1 VVLLDIV
8 AAQRGWRS
16 PMSALEDLNEAQRF
30 FFLNRPAGLWRR
42 NTMRTLPPRLLRLET
57 KLADADVSLSLVPV
71 SMFWGR
77 AANKERSLIR
87 SLFSEGWAVS
97 SRFRRFM
104 VLLLNRG
111 DIIVHFGEPLP
122 WPGGVSAQGDGRGE
136 SPQPGSAR
144 GSPLAQK
151 KRASPEL
158 AARRTARLLRTKF
171 RNQKVATLGPDLS
184 HRRTLVE
191 LILRSPQVTAAI
203 EAEAA
208 DGDHGAALK
217 SARKA
222 ANTIAADL
230 SYLTLRFLDV
240 ALTWF
245 WHRIYDGIRVHGLD
259 RVATLAETHT
269 VVYTPCHRS
278 HIDYLLLSYVLFH
291 RGFMVPHV
299 AAGDNLDLP
308 LVGGVLRGGGAFF
321 MRRRFS
327 GDRLYSA
334 VFSEYIY
341 QMFRRGHAV
350 EYFVEGGRTR
360 TGRLLPARTG
370 VLQMTI
376 DAHRRGVPRPIV
388 FVPVYVGYDKL
399 VEAASYVDEL
409 RGAAKQSESVS
420 GLFRNLRMV
429 RQSFGSAQL
438 CFGKPISLDGLL
450 DDGLDRPARALGARI
465 GRGINACAYLNGTN
479 LVALT
484 TLSMPRQAIDESA
497 LVEQIDLY
505 RKLINRDA
513 AHHDAH
519 RRGVP
524 RPIVFV
530 PVYVG
535 YDKLVEAASYVD
547 ELRGA
552 AKQSESVSG
561 LFRNLRM
568 VRQSFGSAQLCFG
581 KPISLDGLL
590 DDGLDRPAR
599 ALGARIGRGIN
610 ACAYLNGT
618 NLVALTTLSMP
629 RQAIDE
635 SALVEQIDLY
645 RKLINRD
652 AAHHD
657 YRVTDMPAEDVVRH
671 VEKLGLL
678 NRDTSAASAT
688 GTDGQVLSH
697 DEFTAVLMTWY
708 RNNVLHVL
716 AAPAF
721 VACLAVNRR
730 MGIRRVDINRLFE
743 AVYPYVEHEVQTDGA
758 DDVNRWLD
766 HLRSEG
772 LLELRGNVFVAPRDP
787 SARFRLR
794 LLANAVMPVLERFYI
809 CMSLL
814 CRAGSGSLD
823 RTTLLGDWTATARR
837 ISRLYGLNA
846 PEFSDPRLI
855 DGFLQHLT
863 EAGMLENEAGK
874 LVFDERVPEI
884 VRAAQGVIA
893 VDLRQAMER
902 G

>member
-1 VVLLDIV
+1 VQAFVKRLTYGLVHRFLRVWARPTPIGRDRPPDEDVVYALASRSLTDVVLLDIV
-8 AAQRGWRS
+8 AAERGWQS
-16 PMSALEDLNEAQRF
+16 PMSALDGLDESRRF

-42 NTMRTLPPRLLRLET
+42 NTMRALPPRLLRLEA
-57 KLADADVSLSLVPV
+57 KLSDADDSLALVPV

-104 VLLLNRG
+104 VLFLNRG
-111 DIIVHFGEPLP
+111 DILVHFGEPLP
-122 WPGGVSAQGDGRGE
+122 WPGAASAQRDERRR
-136 SPQPGSAR
+136 S
-144 GSPLAQK
+144 
-151 KRASPEL
+151 ASPEL

-191 LILRSPQVTAAI
+191 LILRSPQVSAAI
-203 EAEAA
+203 EAEAV
-208 DGDHGAALK
+208 DGAQAATLK

-259 RVATLAETHT
+259 RIAALAETHT

-308 LVGGVLRGGGAFF
+308 VVGGVLRRGGAFF

-327 GDRLYSA
+327 GDRLYHA

-341 QMFRRGHAV
+341 QVFRRGHAV

-370 VLQMTI
+370 VLQMTME
-376 DAHRRGVPRPIV
+376 AHRRGVPRPIV

-409 RGAAKQSESVS
+409 RGAAKQNESVS
-420 GLFRNLRMV
+420 GLFRNLRLV

-438 CFGKPISLDGLL
+438 CFGKPIMLDELL
-450 DDGLDRPARALGARI
+450 NGDVERPARAI
-465 GRGINACAYLNGTN
+465 GVEIARGINASAYLNATN

-484 TLSMPRQAIDESA
+484 TLSMPRQAIDESS
-497 LVEQIDLY
+497 LIEQIELY
-505 RKLINRDA
+505 RSLINRDA
-513 AHHDAH
+513 
-519 RRGVP
+519 P
-524 RPIVFV
+524 
-530 PVYVG
+530 
-535 YDKLVEAASYVD
+535 
-547 ELRGA
+547 
-552 AKQSESVSG
+552 
-561 LFRNLRM
+561 
-568 VRQSFGSAQLCFG
+568 
-581 KPISLDGLL
+581 
-590 DDGLDRPAR
+590 
-599 ALGARIGRGIN
+599 
-610 ACAYLNGT
+610 
-618 NLVALTTLSMP
+618 
-629 RQAIDE
+629 
-635 SALVEQIDLY
+635 
-645 RKLINRD
+645 
-652 AAHHD
+652 HHD
-657 YRVTDMPAEDVVRH
+657 YRVTDMPAKDVVRH

-678 NRDTSAASAT
+678 NRDTGAGSGA

-721 VACLAVNRR
+721 VACLMVNRR
-730 MGIRRVDINRLFE
+730 MGIRRADINRLYTT
-743 AVYPYVEHEVQTDGA
+743 VYPYVEQEVQTDRS

-772 LLELRGNVFVAPRDP
+772 LAELRGNTFVAPRDP
-787 SARFRLR
+787 VARFRLR
-794 LLANAVMPVLERFYI
+794 LLANVVMPVLERFYI
-809 CMSLL
+809 CISLL
-814 CRAGSGSLD
+814 CRAGSANLD
-823 RTTLLGDWTATARR
+823 RTTLLTDWTTTARR

-855 DGFLQHLT
+855 DGFVQHMT
-863 EAGMLENEAGK
+863 EAGVLENDAGR
-874 LVFDERVPEI
+874 LVFDERLPEI

-902 G
+902 V

>member
-1 VVLLDIV
+1 MSAVPAVVKRFNYGLVRRFLRIWARPTLIGRDEPPDQEVVYALPSRSLTDVVLLDVV
-8 AAQRGWRS
+8 AAERGWRS
-16 PMSALEDLNEAQRF
+16 PNAALEDLDESQRF

-42 NTMRTLPPRLLRLET
+42 NTMRTLPPRLLRIET
-57 KLADADVSLSLVPV
+57 KLSQAEVGLALVPV

-111 DIIVHFGEPLP
+111 DILVHFGEPLP
-122 WPGGVSAQGDGRGE
+122 WPGAA
-136 SPQPGSAR
+136 SPQ
-144 GSPLAQK
+144 
-151 KRASPEL
+151 PEL

-191 LILRSPQVTAAI
+191 FILRSPQVTAAI

-208 DGDHGAALK
+208 DDDRGAALK

-240 ALTWF
+240 GLTWF

-259 RVATLAETHT
+259 RVAALAETHT
-269 VVYTPCHRS
+269 VVYAPCHRS

-308 LVGGVLRGGGAFF
+308 VVGGVLRRGGAFF

-327 GDRLYSA
+327 GDRVYSA

-341 QMFRRGHAV
+341 QVFRRGHAV
-350 EYFVEGGRTR
+350 EFFVEGGRTR

-376 DAHRRGVPRPIV
+376 EAHRRGVPRPIV

-399 VEAASYVDEL
+399 VEATSYVDEL
-409 RGAAKQSESVS
+409 RGAAKKTESVS
-420 GLFRNLRMV
+420 GLFRNMRMV

-438 CFGKPISLDGLL
+438 CFGKPIMLDGLL
-450 DDGLDRPARALGARI
+450 EDGVERPARILGARI
-465 GRGINACAYLNGTN
+465 ARGINACAYLNASN
-479 LVALT
+479 LVALA
-484 TLSMPRQAIDESA
+484 TLSMPRQAIEESA

-505 RKLINRDA
+505 RNLI
-513 AHHDAH
+513 H
-519 RRGVP
+519 
-524 RPIVFV
+524 
-530 PVYVG
+530 
-535 YDKLVEAASYVD
+535 
-547 ELRGA
+547 
-552 AKQSESVSG
+552 
-561 LFRNLRM
+561 
-568 VRQSFGSAQLCFG
+568 
-581 KPISLDGLL
+581 
-590 DDGLDRPAR
+590 
-599 ALGARIGRGIN
+599 
-610 ACAYLNGT
+610 
-618 NLVALTTLSMP
+618 
-629 RQAIDE
+629 
-635 SALVEQIDLY
+635 
-645 RKLINRD
+645 RD

-657 YRVTDMPAEDVVRH
+657 YRVTDMPAEEVVRH

-678 NRDTSAASAT
+678 SRDTGAGLAT
-688 GTDGQVLSH
+688 ATHGQVLSH

-721 VACLAVNRR
+721 VACLMVNRR
-730 MGIRRVDINRLFE
+730 MGIRRADINRVFTS
-743 AVYPYVEHEVQTDGA
+743 VYPYVEHEVQTDGC

-766 HLRSEG
+766 HLRLAG
-772 LLELRGNVFVAPRDP
+772 LVELRGNIFVAPRDP
-787 SARFRLR
+787 GARFRLR

-809 CMSLL
+809 CVSLL

-823 RTTLLGDWTATARR
+823 RTTLLRDWTATARR

-855 DGFLQHLT
+855 DGFVQHLT
-863 EAGMLENEAGK
+863 EAGIVQIDGGK
-874 LVFDERVPEI
+874 LVFDERIPEI
-884 VRAAQGVIA
+884 VRTAKGVIA

-902 G
+902 GQS

>member
-1 VVLLDIV
+1 MQALVKRLNYRLVRRFLRIWARPTLLGRDRSPDEDVVYALASRSLTDVVLLDIV
-8 AAQRGWRS
+8 AAQRGWQS
-16 PMSALEDLNEAQRF
+16 PMSALEGLDESRRF

-42 NTMRTLPPRLLRLET
+42 NTMRALPPRLLRLET
-57 KLADADVSLSLVPV
+57 KLAQADASLALVPV

-104 VLLLNRG
+104 VLFLNRG
-111 DIIVHFGEPLP
+111 DILVHFGEPLP
-122 WPGGVSAQGDGRGE
+122 WPGSAKG
-136 SPQPGSAR
+136 A
-144 GSPLAQK
+144 PLAGK
-151 KRASPEL
+151 NASPEL

-191 LILRSPQVTAAI
+191 LILRSPQVTAAV
-203 EAEAA
+203 EAETVDGAQAA
-208 DGDHGAALK
+208 TLK
-217 SARKA
+217 AARKA
-222 ANTIAADL
+222 ANMIAADL

-259 RVATLAETHT
+259 RVAALAETHT

-308 LVGGVLRGGGAFF
+308 VVGGVLRRGGAFF

-341 QMFRRGHAV
+341 QVFRRGHAV

-409 RGAAKQSESVS
+409 RGAAKQNESVS

-438 CFGKPISLDGLL
+438 CFGKPIMLDELL
-450 DDGLDRPARALGARI
+450 NGDVERPARAIGAQI
-465 GRGINACAYLNGTN
+465 VRGINASAYLNATN

-484 TLSMPRQAIDESA
+484 TLSMPRQAIDEPA
-497 LVEQIDLY
+497 LIEQIELY
-505 RKLINRDA
+505 RNLINRDA
-513 AHHDAH
+513 
-519 RRGVP
+519 R
-524 RPIVFV
+524 
-530 PVYVG
+530 
-535 YDKLVEAASYVD
+535 
-547 ELRGA
+547 
-552 AKQSESVSG
+552 
-561 LFRNLRM
+561 
-568 VRQSFGSAQLCFG
+568 
-581 KPISLDGLL
+581 
-590 DDGLDRPAR
+590 
-599 ALGARIGRGIN
+599 
-610 ACAYLNGT
+610 
-618 NLVALTTLSMP
+618 
-629 RQAIDE
+629 
-635 SALVEQIDLY
+635 
-645 RKLINRD
+645 
-652 AAHHD
+652 HHD
-657 YRVTDMPAEDVVRH
+657 YRVTDMPAKDVVRH
-671 VEKLGLL
+671 VEGLGLL
-678 NRDTSAASAT
+678 NRDTVARSRT
-688 GTDGQVLSH
+688 GADGQVLSH

-721 VACLAVNRR
+721 VACLMVNRR
-730 MGIRRVDINRLFE
+730 MGIRRADINRLYRT
-743 AVYPYVEHEVQTDGA
+743 VYPYVEQEVQTDGS

-772 LLELRGNVFVAPRDP
+772 LAELRGNTFVAPRDP
-787 SARFRLR
+787 GARFRLR
-794 LLANAVMPVLERFYI
+794 LLANVVMPVLERFYI
-809 CMSLL
+809 CISLL
-814 CRAGSGSLD
+814 CRAGSGNLD

-837 ISRLYGLNA
+837 VSRLYGLNA

-855 DGFLQHLT
+855 DGFLQHMM
-863 EAGMLENEAGK
+863 EAGALENDAGK
-874 LVFDERVPEI
+874 LVFDERIAEI

-902 G
+902 V

>member
-1 VVLLDIV
+1 MQAVVKRLNYGLVRRFLRIWARPTLIGREEPPDEEVVYALSSRSLTDVVLLDIV
-8 AAQRGWRS
+8 AAKRGWRS
-16 PMSALEDLNEAQRF
+16 PTSALDGLDELQRF
-30 FFLNRPAGLWRR
+30 FFLNRPAGFWRR

-57 KLADADVSLSLVPV
+57 KLADAEVSLALVPV

-122 WPGGVSAQGDGRGE
+122 WPGGANARLDGRRE
-136 SPQPGSAR
+136 STQ
-144 GSPLAQK
+144 SP
-151 KRASPEL
+151 SPEL

-208 DGDHGAALK
+208 NDDGSAALK

-245 WHRIYDGIRVHGLD
+245 WHRIYDGIRVHGLE
-259 RVATLAETHT
+259 RVAALAETHT

-308 LVGGVLRGGGAFF
+308 IVGGVLRGGGAFF

-341 QMFRRGHAV
+341 QVFRRGHAV

-376 DAHRRGVPRPIV
+376 DAYRRGVPRPIV

-409 RGAAKQSESVS
+409 RGAAKQSETVS

-450 DDGLDRPARALGARI
+450 DDGTERPARVLGARI
-465 GRGINACAYLNGTN
+465 GRGINACAYLNATN

-497 LVEQIDLY
+497 LIEQVDLY
-505 RKLINRDA
+505 RNLI
-513 AHHDAH
+513 
-519 RRGVP
+519 
-524 RPIVFV
+524 
-530 PVYVG
+530 
-535 YDKLVEAASYVD
+535 E
-547 ELRGA
+547 
-552 AKQSESVSG
+552 
-561 LFRNLRM
+561 
-568 VRQSFGSAQLCFG
+568 
-581 KPISLDGLL
+581 
-590 DDGLDRPAR
+590 
-599 ALGARIGRGIN
+599 
-610 ACAYLNGT
+610 
-618 NLVALTTLSMP
+618 
-629 RQAIDE
+629 
-635 SALVEQIDLY
+635 
-645 RKLINRD
+645 RD

-678 NRDTSAASAT
+678 NRDTGAASAT

-721 VACLAVNRR
+721 VACLLVNRR
-730 MGIRRVDINRLFE
+730 MGIRRADINRLFK
-743 AVYPYVEHEVQTDGA
+743 AVYPYVEHEVQTDGS
-758 DDVNRWLD
+758 DDVDRWLD
-766 HLRSEG
+766 HLLSEG
-772 LLELRGNVFVAPRDP
+772 LAELRGNAFVAPRDP
-787 SARFRLR
+787 GARFRLR

-809 CMSLL
+809 CISLL
-814 CRAGSGSLD
+814 CRAGSGSID

-855 DGFLQHLT
+855 DGFLQHMT
-863 EAGMLENEAGK
+863 ESGVLQNDAGK
-874 LVFDERVPEI
+874 LTFDERVTEI

-893 VDLRQAMER
+893 VDLRQALER

>member
-1 VVLLDIV
+1 MQAFVKRLNYGLARRFLRIWARPTLIGRDEPPDEEVVYALASQSLTDVVLLDIV
-8 AAQRGWRS
+8 TAELGWQS
-16 PMSALEDLNEAQRF
+16 PMSPLDGLDEERRF

-42 NTMRTLPPRLLRLET
+42 NTMRALPPRLLRLET
-57 KLADADVSLSLVPV
+57 KLSAADASLALVPV

-104 VLLLNRG
+104 VLFLNRG
-111 DIIVHFGEPLP
+111 DILVHFGEPLP
-122 WPGGVSAQGDGRGE
+122 WPGA
-136 SPQPGSAR
+136 GSV
-144 GSPLAQK
+144 
-151 KRASPEL
+151 SPEL

-191 LILRSPQVTAAI
+191 LILRAPQVTAAI
-203 EAEAA
+203 EAEAV
-208 DGDHGAALK
+208 DGAQVATMK

-222 ANTIAADL
+222 AKTIAADL

-259 RVATLAETHT
+259 RVAALAETHT

-308 LVGGVLRGGGAFF
+308 IVGGVLRRGGAFF

-341 QMFRRGHAV
+341 QVFRRGHAV

-376 DAHRRGVPRPIV
+376 DAYRRGVPRPIV

-399 VEAASYVDEL
+399 VEATSYVDEL

-450 DDGLDRPARALGARI
+450 YDGMERPARVLGARI
-465 GRGINACAYLNGTN
+465 GRGINACAYLNATN

-505 RKLINRDA
+505 RNLIHRDA
-513 AHHDAH
+513 
-519 RRGVP
+519 
-524 RPIVFV
+524 
-530 PVYVG
+530 
-535 YDKLVEAASYVD
+535 E
-547 ELRGA
+547 
-552 AKQSESVSG
+552 
-561 LFRNLRM
+561 
-568 VRQSFGSAQLCFG
+568 
-581 KPISLDGLL
+581 
-590 DDGLDRPAR
+590 
-599 ALGARIGRGIN
+599 
-610 ACAYLNGT
+610 
-618 NLVALTTLSMP
+618 
-629 RQAIDE
+629 
-635 SALVEQIDLY
+635 
-645 RKLINRD
+645 
-652 AAHHD
+652 HHD

-678 NRDTSAASAT
+678 HRDNSTGT

-721 VACLAVNRR
+721 VACLMVNRR
-730 MGIRRVDINRLFE
+730 MGIRRADINRFF
-743 AVYPYVEHEVQTDGA
+743 ASVYPYVEHEVQTDGC

-766 HLRSEG
+766 HLRLEG
-772 LLELRGNVFVAPRDP
+772 LVELRGNVFVAPSDP

-809 CMSLL
+809 CISLL
-814 CRAGSGSLD
+814 CRAGSGNLD
-823 RTTLLGDWTATARR
+823 RTALLGDWTATARR

-855 DGFLQHLT
+855 DGFLQHLS
-863 EAGMLENEAGK
+863 EAGVLQVDGGK

-902 G
+902 QGS

>member
-1 VVLLDIV
+1 MHAVVRRLTYGLVRRFLRVWARPTLIGREEPPGEEVVYALSSRSLTDIVLLDIV
-8 AAQRGWRS
+8 AAERGWRS
-16 PMSALEDLNEAQRF
+16 PMAALEDLSEGQRF
-30 FFLNRPAGLWRR
+30 FFLNRPAGFWRR

-57 KLADADVSLSLVPV
+57 KLADADFGLALVPV

-87 SLFSEGWAVS
+87 SLFSEGWAAS
-97 SRFRRFM
+97 SRFRRFI
-104 VLLLNRG
+104 VLFLNRG
-111 DIIVHFGEPLP
+111 DILVHFGEPLP
-122 WPGGVSAQGDGRGE
+122 WPG
-136 SPQPGSAR
+136 SAR
-144 GSPLAQK
+144 GSPPA
-151 KRASPEL
+151 RGTASPEL

-203 EAEAA
+203 DAETA
-208 DGDHGAALK
+208 DGDQGAALK
-217 SARKA
+217 AARKA

-259 RVATLAETHT
+259 RVAALAETHT

-308 LVGGVLRGGGAFF
+308 IVGGVLRRGGAFF

-327 GDRLYSA
+327 SDRLYSA

-341 QMFRRGHAV
+341 QVFRRGHAV

-360 TGRLLPARTG
+360 TGRLLPPRTG

-376 DAHRRGVPRPIV
+376 DAHRRGVPRPII

-438 CFGKPISLDGLL
+438 CFGKPILLDELL
-450 DDGLDRPARALGARI
+450 DDGMDRPARLLGARI
-465 GRGINACAYLNGTN
+465 GRGINACAYLNATN

-497 LVEQIDLY
+497 LVEQIELY
-505 RKLINRDA
+505 RGLINRDA
-513 AHHDAH
+513 
-519 RRGVP
+519 P
-524 RPIVFV
+524 
-530 PVYVG
+530 
-535 YDKLVEAASYVD
+535 
-547 ELRGA
+547 
-552 AKQSESVSG
+552 
-561 LFRNLRM
+561 
-568 VRQSFGSAQLCFG
+568 
-581 KPISLDGLL
+581 
-590 DDGLDRPAR
+590 
-599 ALGARIGRGIN
+599 
-610 ACAYLNGT
+610 
-618 NLVALTTLSMP
+618 
-629 RQAIDE
+629 
-635 SALVEQIDLY
+635 
-645 RKLINRD
+645 
-652 AAHHD
+652 HHD
-657 YRVTDMPAEDVVRH
+657 YRVTDMPAGDVVRH
-671 VEKLGLL
+671 VEGLGLL
-678 NRDTSAASAT
+678 NRDTSAGSAT

-721 VACLAVNRR
+721 VACLLVNRR
-730 MGIRRVDINRLFE
+730 MGIRRVDINRLFK
-743 AVYPYVEHEVQTDGA
+743 AVYPYVEHEVQTDGS

-772 LLELRGNVFVAPRDP
+772 LAELRGNAFVAPRDP
-787 SARFRLR
+787 GARFRLR

-809 CMSLL
+809 CVSLL

-823 RTTLLGDWTATARR
+823 RTALLGDWTATARR

-855 DGFLQHLT
+855 DGFVQHLT
-863 EAGMLENEAGK
+863 EAGILANDAGK

-893 VDLRQAMER
+893 VDLRQALER

>member
-1 VVLLDIV
+1 MPAFVKRFNYALARRFLRIWARPTLIGRDRPPDEEVVYALASRSLTDVALLDIV
-8 AAQRGWRS
+8 TAGRGWQS
-16 PMSALEDLNEAQRF
+16 PMSPLEGLHEERRF

-42 NTMRTLPPRLLRLET
+42 NTMRALPPRLLRLET
-57 KLADADVSLSLVPV
+57 KLFDTDDSLALVPV

-104 VLLLNRG
+104 VLFLNRG
-111 DIIVHFGEPLP
+111 DIVVHFGEPLP
-122 WPGGVSAQGDGRGE
+122 WRGAARGE
-136 SPQPGSAR
+136 LLARKSPQ
-144 GSPLAQK
+144 
-151 KRASPEL
+151 PEL

-191 LILRSPQVTAAI
+191 LILRSPQVSAAI
-203 EAEAA
+203 EAEAV
-208 DGDHGAALK
+208 DGARAATLK

-259 RVATLAETHT
+259 RVAALAETHT

-308 LVGGVLRGGGAFF
+308 VVGGVLRRGGAFF

-334 VFSEYIY
+334 VFAEYIY
-341 QMFRRGHAV
+341 QVFRRGHAV

-399 VEAASYVDEL
+399 VEAVSYVDEL

-438 CFGKPISLDGLL
+438 CFGKPISLGGML
-450 DDGLDRPARALGARI
+450 DDGMERPARILGERI
-465 GRGINACAYLNGTN
+465 GRGINACAYLNPTN

-505 RKLINRDA
+505 RNLIAR
-513 AHHDAH
+513 
-519 RRGVP
+519 
-524 RPIVFV
+524 
-530 PVYVG
+530 
-535 YDKLVEAASYVD
+535 
-547 ELRGA
+547 
-552 AKQSESVSG
+552 
-561 LFRNLRM
+561 
-568 VRQSFGSAQLCFG
+568 
-581 KPISLDGLL
+581 
-590 DDGLDRPAR
+590 DDG
-599 ALGARIGRGIN
+599 
-610 ACAYLNGT
+610 
-618 NLVALTTLSMP
+618 
-629 RQAIDE
+629 
-635 SALVEQIDLY
+635 
-645 RKLINRD
+645 
-652 AAHHD
+652 HHD
-657 YRVTDMPAEDVVRH
+657 YRVTDMPSADIVRH

-678 NRDTSAASAT
+678 HRDTSTGSGK

-721 VACLAVNRR
+721 VACLMVNRR
-730 MGIRRVDINRLFE
+730 MGIRRVDINRFF
-743 AVYPYVEHEVQTDGA
+743 ASVYPYVEHEVQTDGC

-766 HLRSEG
+766 HLRLEG
-772 LLELRGNVFVAPRDP
+772 LVELRGNVFVAPRDP
-787 SARFRLR
+787 RARFRLR

-809 CMSLL
+809 CVSLL
-814 CRAGSGSLD
+814 CRAGSGGLD

-863 EAGMLENEAGK
+863 EAGMLRIDGGK
-874 LVFDERVPEI
+874 LVFDERLPEI

-902 G
+902 QRSSADNS

>member
-1 VVLLDIV
+1 MQAVVRRLSYGLVRRFLRVWARPTLIGREGPPNEEVVYALPSRSLTDVVLLDIV
-8 AAQRGWRS
+8 AAERGWRS
-16 PMSALEDLNEAQRF
+16 PTSALDGLDEAQRF
-30 FFLNRPAGLWRR
+30 FFLNRPAGFWRR

-57 KLADADVSLSLVPV
+57 KLADAEVSLALVPV

-122 WPGGVSAQGDGRGE
+122 WPGGANARLDGR
-136 SPQPGSAR
+136 
-144 GSPLAQK
+144 
-151 KRASPEL
+151 RASTQNPSPEL

-208 DGDHGAALK
+208 NDDGSAALK

-245 WHRIYDGIRVHGLD
+245 WHRIYDGIRVHGLE
-259 RVATLAETHT
+259 RVAALAETHT

-308 LVGGVLRGGGAFF
+308 IVGGVLRGGGAFF

-341 QMFRRGHAV
+341 QVFRRGHAV

-376 DAHRRGVPRPIV
+376 DAYRRGVPRPIV

-450 DDGLDRPARALGARI
+450 DDGSERPARVLGARI
-465 GRGINACAYLNGTN
+465 GRGINACAYLNATN

-497 LVEQIDLY
+497 LIEQVDLY
-505 RKLINRDA
+505 RNLIERDA
-513 AHHDAH
+513 
-519 RRGVP
+519 P
-524 RPIVFV
+524 
-530 PVYVG
+530 
-535 YDKLVEAASYVD
+535 
-547 ELRGA
+547 
-552 AKQSESVSG
+552 
-561 LFRNLRM
+561 
-568 VRQSFGSAQLCFG
+568 
-581 KPISLDGLL
+581 
-590 DDGLDRPAR
+590 
-599 ALGARIGRGIN
+599 
-610 ACAYLNGT
+610 
-618 NLVALTTLSMP
+618 
-629 RQAIDE
+629 
-635 SALVEQIDLY
+635 
-645 RKLINRD
+645 
-652 AAHHD
+652 HHD

-678 NRDTSAASAT
+678 NRDTGAASAT

-721 VACLAVNRR
+721 VACLLVNRR
-730 MGIRRVDINRLFE
+730 MGIRRADINRLFK
-743 AVYPYVEHEVQTDGA
+743 AVYPYVEHEVQTDGS
-758 DDVNRWLD
+758 DDVDRWLD
-766 HLRSEG
+766 HLLSEG
-772 LLELRGNVFVAPRDP
+772 LAELRGNAFVAPRDP
-787 SARFRLR
+787 GARFRLR

-809 CMSLL
+809 CISLL
-814 CRAGSGSLD
+814 CRAGSGSID

-855 DGFLQHLT
+855 DGFLQHMT
-863 EAGMLENEAGK
+863 ESGVLQNDAGK
-874 LVFDERVPEI
+874 LTFDERVTEI

-893 VDLRQAMER
+893 VDLRQALER

>member
-1 VVLLDIV
+1 MRRLNHGLVRRFLRIWARPTLVGRDDPPDQEVVYALPSRSLTDVVLLDIV
-8 AAQRGWRS
+8 AAERGWHS
-16 PMSALEDLNEAQRF
+16 PMSALEDLDESQRF
-30 FFLNRPAGLWRR
+30 FFLKRPAGFWRR
-42 NTMRTLPPRLLRLET
+42 NTMRTLPPRLLRLEA
-57 KLADADVSLSLVPV
+57 KLSDADVSLALVPV

-97 SRFRRFM
+97 SRFRRFI
-104 VLLLNRG
+104 VLLLNRS
-111 DIIVHFGEPLP
+111 DILVHFGEPLP
-122 WPGGVSAQGDGRGE
+122 WPGAASAQRDERRR
-136 SPQPGSAR
+136 SAR
-144 GSPLAQK
+144 GTSLASRSPQ
-151 KRASPEL
+151 PEL

-203 EAEAA
+203 EAEA
-208 DGDHGAALK
+208 DTDEGAALK

-259 RVATLAETHT
+259 RIAALAETHT

-308 LVGGVLRGGGAFF
+308 VVGGVLRRGGAFF
-321 MRRRFS
+321 MRRRFT

-334 VFSEYIY
+334 VFAEYIY
-341 QMFRRGHAV
+341 QVFRRGHAV

-376 DAHRRGVPRPIV
+376 EAHRRGVPRPIV

-438 CFGKPISLDGLL
+438 CFGKPIVLDGLL
-450 DDGLDRPARALGARI
+450 DDAMERPARVLGGRI
-465 GRGINACAYLNGTN
+465 GRGINACAYLNATN

-497 LVEQIDLY
+497 LVEQIELY
-505 RKLINRDA
+505 RNLITRDA
-513 AHHDAH
+513 
-519 RRGVP
+519 P
-524 RPIVFV
+524 
-530 PVYVG
+530 
-535 YDKLVEAASYVD
+535 
-547 ELRGA
+547 
-552 AKQSESVSG
+552 
-561 LFRNLRM
+561 
-568 VRQSFGSAQLCFG
+568 
-581 KPISLDGLL
+581 
-590 DDGLDRPAR
+590 
-599 ALGARIGRGIN
+599 
-610 ACAYLNGT
+610 
-618 NLVALTTLSMP
+618 
-629 RQAIDE
+629 
-635 SALVEQIDLY
+635 
-645 RKLINRD
+645 
-652 AAHHD
+652 HHD
-657 YRVTDMPAEDVVRH
+657 YRVTDMPAEEVVRH

-678 NRDTSAASAT
+678 NRDAGAGSAT

-721 VACLAVNRR
+721 VACLLVNRR
-730 MGIRRVDINRLFE
+730 MGIRRADINRFFKT
-743 AVYPYVEHEVQTDGA
+743 VYPYVEHEVQTDGA

-772 LLELRGNVFVAPRDP
+772 LVELRGNVFVAPRDP
-787 SARFRLR
+787 GARFRLR

-809 CMSLL
+809 CISLL
-814 CRAGSGSLD
+814 CRAGSGNLD
-823 RTTLLGDWTATARR
+823 RTALLGDWTTTARR

-855 DGFLQHLT
+855 DGFVQHLT
-863 EAGMLENEAGK
+863 EDGMLQNDAGK
-874 LVFDERVPEI
+874 LVFDGRIPEI
-884 VRAAQGVIA
+884 ARAAQGVIA

-902 G
+902 A

>member
-1 VVLLDIV
+1 MAAVVKRLNYGLVRRLLRIWARPTLIGRAAPPDEEVVYALSSRSLTDVVLLDIV

-16 PMSALEDLNEAQRF
+16 PMAALQDLDESQRF

-57 KLADADVSLSLVPV
+57 KLANADLSLALVPV

-111 DIIVHFGEPLP
+111 DILVHFGEPLP
-122 WPGGVSAQGDGRGE
+122 WPGAA
-136 SPQPGSAR
+136 SPQ
-144 GSPLAQK
+144 
-151 KRASPEL
+151 PEL

-191 LILRSPQVTAAI
+191 FILRSPQVAAAI

-208 DGDHGAALK
+208 DDDRAAALK

-222 ANTIAADL
+222 ANKIAADL

-245 WHRIYDGIRVHGLD
+245 WHRIYDGIRVHGLE
-259 RVATLAETHT
+259 RVAALAETHT

-308 LVGGVLRGGGAFF
+308 VVGGVLRRGGAFF

-327 GDRLYSA
+327 GDRVYSA
-334 VFSEYIY
+334 VFAEYIY
-341 QMFRRGHAV
+341 QVFRRGHAV

-438 CFGKPISLDGLL
+438 CFGSPIFLDRLL
-450 DDGLDRPARALGARI
+450 DDDLERPARVLGSRI
-465 GRGINACAYLNGTN
+465 GCGINASAYLNATN

-497 LVEQIDLY
+497 LVQQIDVY
-505 RKLINRDA
+505 RSLINRDA
-513 AHHDAH
+513 
-519 RRGVP
+519 
-524 RPIVFV
+524 
-530 PVYVG
+530 
-535 YDKLVEAASYVD
+535 S
-547 ELRGA
+547 
-552 AKQSESVSG
+552 
-561 LFRNLRM
+561 
-568 VRQSFGSAQLCFG
+568 
-581 KPISLDGLL
+581 
-590 DDGLDRPAR
+590 
-599 ALGARIGRGIN
+599 
-610 ACAYLNGT
+610 
-618 NLVALTTLSMP
+618 
-629 RQAIDE
+629 
-635 SALVEQIDLY
+635 
-645 RKLINRD
+645 
-652 AAHHD
+652 HHD
-657 YRVTDMPAEDVVRH
+657 YRVTDMPAEEVVRH

-678 NRDTSAASAT
+678 DRDGSA

-697 DEFTAVLMTWY
+697 DEFTSVLMTWY

-721 VACLAVNRR
+721 VACLLVNRR
-730 MGIRRVDINRLFE
+730 MGIRRVDIARLFK
-743 AVYPYVEHEVQTDGA
+743 AVYPYVAHEVQTDGA
-758 DDVNRWLD
+758 DDVNRRLE

-772 LLELRGNVFVAPRDP
+772 LVELRGNVFVAARDP
-787 SARFRLR
+787 AARFRLR
-794 LLANAVMPVLERFYI
+794 LLANTVMPVLERFYI
-809 CMSLL
+809 CISLL
-814 CRAGSGSLD
+814 LRAGPGGLD
-823 RTTLLGDWTATARR
+823 RTTLLADWTATARR

-863 EAGMLENEAGK
+863 EAGILQNDAGK
-874 LVFDERVPEI
+874 LVFDERVPQI

-893 VDLRQAMER
+893 IDLRQAMER
-902 G
+902 T

>member
-1 VVLLDIV
+1 MQALVRRLNYGLARRFLRIWARPTLIGRDRPPDEEVVYALASQSLTDVVLLDIV
-8 AAQRGWRS
+8 TAERGWQS
-16 PMSALEDLNEAQRF
+16 PMSALDGLDEERRF
-30 FFLNRPAGLWRR
+30 FYLNRPAGLWRR
-42 NTMRTLPPRLLRLET
+42 NTMRALPPRLLRLET
-57 KLADADVSLSLVPV
+57 KLAHADVSLALVPV

-104 VLLLNRG
+104 VLFLNRG
-111 DIIVHFGEPLP
+111 DILVHFGEPLP
-122 WPGGVSAQGDGRGE
+122 WPGAGDGQREGRR
-136 SPQPGSAR
+136 SS
-144 GSPLAQK
+144 
-151 KRASPEL
+151 ASPEL

-184 HRRTLVE
+184 HRRTLVD

-208 DGDHGAALK
+208 DGAQAATLK

-259 RVATLAETHT
+259 RVAALAETHT
-269 VVYTPCHRS
+269 VVYAPCHRS

-308 LVGGVLRGGGAFF
+308 VVGGVLRGGGAFF

-341 QMFRRGHAV
+341 QVFRRGHAV

-399 VEAASYVDEL
+399 VEATSYVDEL

-450 DDGLDRPARALGARI
+450 DDGVERPARVLGARI
-465 GRGINACAYLNGTN
+465 GRGINACAYLNATN

-505 RKLINRDA
+505 RNLIHRDA
-513 AHHDAH
+513 
-519 RRGVP
+519 
-524 RPIVFV
+524 
-530 PVYVG
+530 
-535 YDKLVEAASYVD
+535 E
-547 ELRGA
+547 
-552 AKQSESVSG
+552 
-561 LFRNLRM
+561 
-568 VRQSFGSAQLCFG
+568 
-581 KPISLDGLL
+581 
-590 DDGLDRPAR
+590 
-599 ALGARIGRGIN
+599 
-610 ACAYLNGT
+610 
-618 NLVALTTLSMP
+618 
-629 RQAIDE
+629 
-635 SALVEQIDLY
+635 
-645 RKLINRD
+645 
-652 AAHHD
+652 HHD
-657 YRVTDMPAEDVVRH
+657 YRVTDMSAEDVVRH

-678 NRDTSAASAT
+678 QRDTGPGSGT

-721 VACLAVNRR
+721 VACLMVNRR
-730 MGIRRVDINRLFE
+730 MGIRRVDVNRFF
-743 AVYPYVEHEVQTDGA
+743 ASVYPYVEHEVQTDGC

-766 HLRSEG
+766 HLRLEG
-772 LLELRGNVFVAPRDP
+772 LVELRGNVFVAPSDP
-787 SARFRLR
+787 GARFRLR

-809 CMSLL
+809 CISLL
-814 CRAGSGSLD
+814 CRAGSGNLD
-823 RTTLLGDWTATARR
+823 RTALLGDWTATARR

-855 DGFLQHLT
+855 DGFLQHLS
-863 EAGMLENEAGK
+863 EAGVLQIDGGK

-902 G
+902 QRS

>member
-1 VVLLDIV
+1 MQAFVKRLTYGLVHRFLRVWARPTPIGRDRPPDEDVVYALASRSLTDVVLLDIV
-8 AAQRGWRS
+8 AAARGWQS
-16 PMSALEDLNEAQRF
+16 PMSALDGLDESRRY

-42 NTMRTLPPRLLRLET
+42 NTMRALPPRLLRLEA
-57 KLADADVSLSLVPV
+57 KLSDADDSLALVPV

-104 VLLLNRG
+104 VLFLNRG
-111 DIIVHFGEPLP
+111 DILVHFGEPLP
-122 WPGGVSAQGDGRGE
+122 WPGAASAQRDERRP
-136 SPQPGSAR
+136 S
-144 GSPLAQK
+144 
-151 KRASPEL
+151 ASPEL

-184 HRRTLVE
+184 HRRTLVG
-191 LILRSPQVTAAI
+191 LILRSPQVSAAI
-203 EAEAA
+203 EAEAV
-208 DGDHGAALK
+208 DGAHAATLK

-259 RVATLAETHT
+259 RIAALAETHT

-308 LVGGVLRGGGAFF
+308 VVGGVLRRGGAFF

-341 QMFRRGHAV
+341 QVFRRGHAV

-376 DAHRRGVPRPIV
+376 EAHRRGVPRPIV

-409 RGAAKQSESVS
+409 RGAAKQNESVS
-420 GLFRNLRMV
+420 GLFRNLRLV

-438 CFGKPISLDGLL
+438 CFGKPIMLDELL
-450 DDGLDRPARALGARI
+450 NEDVERPARAI
-465 GRGINACAYLNGTN
+465 GVEIARGINASAYLNATN

-484 TLSMPRQAIDESA
+484 TLSMPRQAIDESS
-497 LVEQIDLY
+497 LIEQIELY
-505 RKLINRDA
+505 RNLINRDA
-513 AHHDAH
+513 
-519 RRGVP
+519 P
-524 RPIVFV
+524 
-530 PVYVG
+530 
-535 YDKLVEAASYVD
+535 
-547 ELRGA
+547 
-552 AKQSESVSG
+552 
-561 LFRNLRM
+561 
-568 VRQSFGSAQLCFG
+568 
-581 KPISLDGLL
+581 
-590 DDGLDRPAR
+590 
-599 ALGARIGRGIN
+599 
-610 ACAYLNGT
+610 
-618 NLVALTTLSMP
+618 
-629 RQAIDE
+629 
-635 SALVEQIDLY
+635 
-645 RKLINRD
+645 
-652 AAHHD
+652 HHD
-657 YRVTDMPAEDVVRH
+657 YRVTDMPAKDLVRH

-678 NRDTSAASAT
+678 NRDAGAGSGA

-721 VACLAVNRR
+721 VACLMVNRR
-730 MGIRRVDINRLFE
+730 MGIRRADINRLYTT
-743 AVYPYVEHEVQTDGA
+743 VYPYVEQEVQTDRS

-772 LLELRGNVFVAPRDP
+772 LAELRGNTFVAPRDP
-787 SARFRLR
+787 GARFRLR
-794 LLANAVMPVLERFYI
+794 LLANVVMPVLERFYI
-809 CMSLL
+809 CISLL
-814 CRAGSGSLD
+814 CRAGSANLD
-823 RTTLLGDWTATARR
+823 RTTLLSDWTTTARR

-855 DGFLQHLT
+855 DGFVQHMT
-863 EAGMLENEAGK
+863 EAGVLENDAGR
-874 LVFDERVPEI
+874 LVFDERLPEI

-902 G
+902 V

>member
-1 VVLLDIV
+1 MQAFVKRLTYGLVHRFLRVWARPTPIGRDRPPDEDVVYALASRSLTDVVLLDIV
-8 AAQRGWRS
+8 AAERGWQS
-16 PMSALEDLNEAQRF
+16 PMSALDGLDESRRF

-42 NTMRTLPPRLLRLET
+42 NTMRALPPRLLRLEA
-57 KLADADVSLSLVPV
+57 KLSDADDSLALVPV

-104 VLLLNRG
+104 VLFLNRG
-111 DIIVHFGEPLP
+111 DILVHFGEPLP
-122 WPGGVSAQGDGRGE
+122 WPGAASAQRDERRR
-136 SPQPGSAR
+136 S
-144 GSPLAQK
+144 
-151 KRASPEL
+151 ASPEL

-191 LILRSPQVTAAI
+191 LILRSPQVSAAI
-203 EAEAA
+203 EAEAV
-208 DGDHGAALK
+208 DGAQAATLK

-259 RVATLAETHT
+259 RIAALAETHT

-308 LVGGVLRGGGAFF
+308 VVGGVLRRGGAFF

-327 GDRLYSA
+327 GDRLYHA

-341 QMFRRGHAV
+341 QVFRRGHAV

-376 DAHRRGVPRPIV
+376 EAHRRGVPRPIV

-409 RGAAKQSESVS
+409 RGAAKQNESVS
-420 GLFRNLRMV
+420 GLFRNLRLV

-438 CFGKPISLDGLL
+438 CFGKPIMLDELL
-450 DDGLDRPARALGARI
+450 NGDVERPARAI
-465 GRGINACAYLNGTN
+465 GVEIARGINASAYLNATN

-484 TLSMPRQAIDESA
+484 TLSMPRQAIDESS
-497 LVEQIDLY
+497 LIEQIELY
-505 RKLINRDA
+505 RDLINRDA
-513 AHHDAH
+513 
-519 RRGVP
+519 P
-524 RPIVFV
+524 
-530 PVYVG
+530 
-535 YDKLVEAASYVD
+535 
-547 ELRGA
+547 
-552 AKQSESVSG
+552 
-561 LFRNLRM
+561 
-568 VRQSFGSAQLCFG
+568 
-581 KPISLDGLL
+581 
-590 DDGLDRPAR
+590 
-599 ALGARIGRGIN
+599 
-610 ACAYLNGT
+610 
-618 NLVALTTLSMP
+618 
-629 RQAIDE
+629 
-635 SALVEQIDLY
+635 
-645 RKLINRD
+645 
-652 AAHHD
+652 HHD
-657 YRVTDMPAEDVVRH
+657 YRVTDMPAKDVVRH

-678 NRDTSAASAT
+678 NRDTGAGSGA

-721 VACLAVNRR
+721 VACLMVNRR
-730 MGIRRVDINRLFE
+730 MGIRRADINRLYTT
-743 AVYPYVEHEVQTDGA
+743 VYPYVEQEVQTDRS

-772 LLELRGNVFVAPRDP
+772 LAELRGNTFVAPRDP
-787 SARFRLR
+787 VARFRLR
-794 LLANAVMPVLERFYI
+794 LLANVVMPVLERFYI
-809 CMSLL
+809 CISLL
-814 CRAGSGSLD
+814 CRAGSANLD
-823 RTTLLGDWTATARR
+823 RTTLLTDWTTTARR

-855 DGFLQHLT
+855 DGFVQHMT
-863 EAGMLENEAGK
+863 EAGVLENDAGR
-874 LVFDERVPEI
+874 LVFDERLPEI

-902 G
+902 V

>member
-1 VVLLDIV
+1 MQAFVKRLTYGLVHRFLRVWARPTPIGRDRPPDEDVVYALASRSLTDVVLLDIV
-8 AAQRGWRS
+8 AAERGWQS
-16 PMSALEDLNEAQRF
+16 PMSALDGLDESRRF

-42 NTMRTLPPRLLRLET
+42 NTMRALPPRLLRLEA
-57 KLADADVSLSLVPV
+57 KLSDADDSLALVPV

-104 VLLLNRG
+104 VLFLNRG
-111 DIIVHFGEPLP
+111 DILVHFGEPLP
-122 WPGGVSAQGDGRGE
+122 WPGAASAQRDERRP
-136 SPQPGSAR
+136 S
-144 GSPLAQK
+144 
-151 KRASPEL
+151 ASPEL

-191 LILRSPQVTAAI
+191 LILRSPQVSAAI
-203 EAEAA
+203 EAEAV
-208 DGDHGAALK
+208 DGAQAATLK

-222 ANTIAADL
+222 ANMIAADL

-259 RVATLAETHT
+259 RIAALAETHT

-308 LVGGVLRGGGAFF
+308 VVGGVLRRGGAFF

-327 GDRLYSA
+327 GDRLYHA

-341 QMFRRGHAV
+341 QVFRRGHAV

-376 DAHRRGVPRPIV
+376 EAHRRGVPRPIV

-409 RGAAKQSESVS
+409 RGAAKQNESVS
-420 GLFRNLRMV
+420 GLFRNLRLV

-438 CFGKPISLDGLL
+438 CFGKPIMLDELL
-450 DDGLDRPARALGARI
+450 NEGVDRPARAI
-465 GRGINACAYLNGTN
+465 GVEIARGINASAYLNATN

-484 TLSMPRQAIDESA
+484 TLSMPRQAIDESS
-497 LVEQIDLY
+497 LIEQIELY
-505 RKLINRDA
+505 RSLID
-513 AHHDAH
+513 HDA
-519 RRGVP
+519 P
-524 RPIVFV
+524 
-530 PVYVG
+530 
-535 YDKLVEAASYVD
+535 
-547 ELRGA
+547 
-552 AKQSESVSG
+552 
-561 LFRNLRM
+561 
-568 VRQSFGSAQLCFG
+568 
-581 KPISLDGLL
+581 
-590 DDGLDRPAR
+590 
-599 ALGARIGRGIN
+599 
-610 ACAYLNGT
+610 
-618 NLVALTTLSMP
+618 
-629 RQAIDE
+629 
-635 SALVEQIDLY
+635 
-645 RKLINRD
+645 
-652 AAHHD
+652 HHD
-657 YRVTDMPAEDVVRH
+657 YRVTDMPAKDLVRH

-678 NRDTSAASAT
+678 NRDAGARSGA
-688 GTDGQVLSH
+688 GTEGQVLSH

-721 VACLAVNRR
+721 VACLMVNRR
-730 MGIRRVDINRLFE
+730 MGIRRADINRLYTT
-743 AVYPYVEHEVQTDGA
+743 VYPYVEQEVQTDGS

-772 LLELRGNVFVAPRDP
+772 LVELRGNTFVAPRDP
-787 SARFRLR
+787 GARFRLR
-794 LLANAVMPVLERFYI
+794 LLANVVMPVLERFYI
-809 CMSLL
+809 CISLL
-814 CRAGSGSLD
+814 CRAGSANLD
-823 RTTLLGDWTATARR
+823 RTTLLSDWTTTARR

-855 DGFLQHLT
+855 DGFVQHMT
-863 EAGMLENEAGK
+863 EAGMLENDAGR
-874 LVFDERVPEI
+874 LVFDERLPEI

-902 G
+902 VQRS

>member
-1 VVLLDIV
+1 MQAVLRRLNYGLVRRLVRIWARPTLIGREEPPDEEVVYALSSRSLTDVVLLDIV

-16 PMSALEDLNEAQRF
+16 PMSALEDLDEAQRF
-30 FFLNRPAGLWRR
+30 FFLNRPAGVWRR

-57 KLADADVSLSLVPV
+57 KLADADTGLALVPV

-97 SRFRRFM
+97 SRFRRFI

-122 WPGGVSAQGDGRGE
+122 WPGGANAQLDGRRASTQ
-136 SPQPGSAR
+136 SP
-144 GSPLAQK
+144 
-151 KRASPEL
+151 SPEL

-208 DGDHGAALK
+208 NDDGSAALK

-245 WHRIYDGIRVHGLD
+245 WHRIYDGIRVHGLE
-259 RVATLAETHT
+259 RVAALAETHT

-308 LVGGVLRGGGAFF
+308 IVGGVLRGGGAFF

-341 QMFRRGHAV
+341 QVFRRGHAV

-376 DAHRRGVPRPIV
+376 DAYRRGLPRPIV

-450 DDGLDRPARALGARI
+450 DDGTERPARVLGARI
-465 GRGINACAYLNGTN
+465 GRGINACAYLNATN

-497 LVEQIDLY
+497 LIEQVDLY
-505 RKLINRDA
+505 RNLIERDA
-513 AHHDAH
+513 
-519 RRGVP
+519 
-524 RPIVFV
+524 
-530 PVYVG
+530 
-535 YDKLVEAASYVD
+535 S
-547 ELRGA
+547 
-552 AKQSESVSG
+552 
-561 LFRNLRM
+561 
-568 VRQSFGSAQLCFG
+568 
-581 KPISLDGLL
+581 
-590 DDGLDRPAR
+590 
-599 ALGARIGRGIN
+599 
-610 ACAYLNGT
+610 
-618 NLVALTTLSMP
+618 
-629 RQAIDE
+629 
-635 SALVEQIDLY
+635 
-645 RKLINRD
+645 
-652 AAHHD
+652 HHD

-678 NRDTSAASAT
+678 NRDTGAASAA

-721 VACLAVNRR
+721 VACLLVNRR
-730 MGIRRVDINRLFE
+730 MGIRRADINRLFK
-743 AVYPYVEHEVQTDGA
+743 AVYPYVEHEVQTDGS
-758 DDVNRWLD
+758 DDVDRWLD

-772 LLELRGNVFVAPRDP
+772 LAELRGNAFVAPRDP
-787 SARFRLR
+787 GARFRLR

-809 CMSLL
+809 CISLL
-814 CRAGSGSLD
+814 CRAGSGSID

-846 PEFSDPRLI
+846 PEFSDTRLI
-855 DGFLQHLT
+855 DGFLQHMT
-863 EAGMLENEAGK
+863 ESGVVQNNAGK
-874 LVFDERVPEI
+874 LVFDERVTEI

-893 VDLRQAMER
+893 VDLRQALER

>member
-1 VVLLDIV
+1 MQAFVKRLTYGLVHRFLRVWARPTPIGRDRPPDEDVVYALASRSLTDVVLLDIV
-8 AAQRGWRS
+8 AAERGWQS
-16 PMSALEDLNEAQRF
+16 PMSALDGLDESRRF

-42 NTMRTLPPRLLRLET
+42 NTMRALPPRLLRLEA
-57 KLADADVSLSLVPV
+57 KLSDADDSLALVPV

-104 VLLLNRG
+104 VLFLNRG
-111 DIIVHFGEPLP
+111 DILVHFGEPLP
-122 WPGGVSAQGDGRGE
+122 WPGAASAQRDERRR
-136 SPQPGSAR
+136 S
-144 GSPLAQK
+144 
-151 KRASPEL
+151 ASPEL

-191 LILRSPQVTAAI
+191 LILRSPQVSAAI
-203 EAEAA
+203 EAEAV
-208 DGDHGAALK
+208 DGAQAATLK

-259 RVATLAETHT
+259 RIAALAETHT

-308 LVGGVLRGGGAFF
+308 VVGGVLRRGGAFF

-327 GDRLYSA
+327 GDRLYHA

-341 QMFRRGHAV
+341 QVFRRGHAV

-376 DAHRRGVPRPIV
+376 EAHRRGVPRPIV

-409 RGAAKQSESVS
+409 RGAAKQNESVS
-420 GLFRNLRMV
+420 GLFRNLRLV

-438 CFGKPISLDGLL
+438 CFGKPIMLDELL
-450 DDGLDRPARALGARI
+450 NGDVERPARAI
-465 GRGINACAYLNGTN
+465 GVEIARGINASAYLNATN

-484 TLSMPRQAIDESA
+484 TLSMPRQAIDESS
-497 LVEQIDLY
+497 LIEQIELY
-505 RKLINRDA
+505 RNLINRDA
-513 AHHDAH
+513 
-519 RRGVP
+519 P
-524 RPIVFV
+524 
-530 PVYVG
+530 
-535 YDKLVEAASYVD
+535 
-547 ELRGA
+547 
-552 AKQSESVSG
+552 
-561 LFRNLRM
+561 
-568 VRQSFGSAQLCFG
+568 
-581 KPISLDGLL
+581 
-590 DDGLDRPAR
+590 
-599 ALGARIGRGIN
+599 
-610 ACAYLNGT
+610 
-618 NLVALTTLSMP
+618 
-629 RQAIDE
+629 
-635 SALVEQIDLY
+635 
-645 RKLINRD
+645 
-652 AAHHD
+652 HHD
-657 YRVTDMPAEDVVRH
+657 YRVTDMRAKDVVRH

-678 NRDTSAASAT
+678 NRDTGAGSGA

-721 VACLAVNRR
+721 VACLMVNRR
-730 MGIRRVDINRLFE
+730 MGIRRADINRLYTT
-743 AVYPYVEHEVQTDGA
+743 VYPYVEQEVQTDRS

-772 LLELRGNVFVAPRDP
+772 LAELRGNTFVAPRDP
-787 SARFRLR
+787 VARFRLR
-794 LLANAVMPVLERFYI
+794 LLANVVMPVLERFYI
-809 CMSLL
+809 CISLL
-814 CRAGSGSLD
+814 CRAGSANLD
-823 RTTLLGDWTATARR
+823 RTTLLTDWTTTARR

-855 DGFLQHLT
+855 DGFVQHMT
-863 EAGMLENEAGK
+863 EAGVLENDAGR
-874 LVFDERVPEI
+874 LVFDERLPEI

-902 G
+902 V

>member
-1 VVLLDIV
+1 MQAFVKRLTYGLVHRFLRVWARPTPIGRDRPPDEDVVYALAYRSLTDVVLLDIV
-8 AAQRGWRS
+8 AAERGWQS
-16 PMSALEDLNEAQRF
+16 PLSALEGLDESRRF

-42 NTMRTLPPRLLRLET
+42 NTMRALPPRLLRLEA
-57 KLADADVSLSLVPV
+57 KLSDADASLALVPV

-104 VLLLNRG
+104 VLFLNRG
-111 DIIVHFGEPLP
+111 DILVHFGEPLP
-122 WPGGVSAQGDGRGE
+122 WPGAAGAQRDERRP
-136 SPQPGSAR
+136 S
-144 GSPLAQK
+144 
-151 KRASPEL
+151 ASPEL

-191 LILRSPQVTAAI
+191 LILRSPQVSAAI
-203 EAEAA
+203 EAEAV
-208 DGDHGAALK
+208 DGAQAATLK

-259 RVATLAETHT
+259 RIAALAETHT

-308 LVGGVLRGGGAFF
+308 VVGGVLRRGGAFF

-327 GDRLYSA
+327 GDRLYQA

-341 QMFRRGHAV
+341 QVFRRGHAV

-376 DAHRRGVPRPIV
+376 EAHRRGVPRPIV

-409 RGAAKQSESVS
+409 RGAAKRNESVS
-420 GLFRNLRMV
+420 GLFRNLRLV

-438 CFGKPISLDGLL
+438 CFGKPIMLDELL
-450 DDGLDRPARALGARI
+450 NEDVERPARAI
-465 GRGINACAYLNGTN
+465 GVEIARGINASAYLNATN

-484 TLSMPRQAIDESA
+484 TLSMPRQAIDESS
-497 LVEQIDLY
+497 LIEQIELY
-505 RKLINRDA
+505 RNLISRDA
-513 AHHDAH
+513 
-519 RRGVP
+519 P
-524 RPIVFV
+524 
-530 PVYVG
+530 
-535 YDKLVEAASYVD
+535 
-547 ELRGA
+547 
-552 AKQSESVSG
+552 
-561 LFRNLRM
+561 
-568 VRQSFGSAQLCFG
+568 
-581 KPISLDGLL
+581 
-590 DDGLDRPAR
+590 
-599 ALGARIGRGIN
+599 
-610 ACAYLNGT
+610 
-618 NLVALTTLSMP
+618 
-629 RQAIDE
+629 
-635 SALVEQIDLY
+635 
-645 RKLINRD
+645 
-652 AAHHD
+652 HHD
-657 YRVTDMPAEDVVRH
+657 YRVTDMPAKDLVRH

-678 NRDTSAASAT
+678 NRDAGAGSRA

-721 VACLAVNRR
+721 VACLMVNRR
-730 MGIRRVDINRLFE
+730 MGIRRADINRLY
-743 AVYPYVEHEVQTDGA
+743 ATVYPYVEQEVQTDGS

-772 LLELRGNVFVAPRDP
+772 LAELRGNAFVAPRDP
-787 SARFRLR
+787 GARFRLR
-794 LLANAVMPVLERFYI
+794 LLANVVMPVLERFYI
-809 CMSLL
+809 CISLL
-814 CRAGSGSLD
+814 CRAGSANLD
-823 RTTLLGDWTATARR
+823 RTTLLSDWTSTARR

-855 DGFLQHLT
+855 DGFVQHMT
-863 EAGMLENEAGK
+863 EAGVLSNDAGR
-874 LVFDERVPEI
+874 LVFDERLREI

-902 G
+902 VQRS

>member
-1 VVLLDIV
+1 MQAFVKRLTYGLVHRFLRVWARPTPIGRDRPPHEDVVYALASRSLTDVVLLDIV
-8 AAQRGWRS
+8 AAERGWQS
-16 PMSALEDLNEAQRF
+16 PMSALDGLDESRRF

-42 NTMRTLPPRLLRLET
+42 NTMRALPPRLLRLEA
-57 KLADADVSLSLVPV
+57 KLSDADDSLALVPV

-104 VLLLNRG
+104 VLFLNRG
-111 DIIVHFGEPLP
+111 DILVHFGEPLP
-122 WPGGVSAQGDGRGE
+122 WPGAASAQRDERRR
-136 SPQPGSAR
+136 S
-144 GSPLAQK
+144 
-151 KRASPEL
+151 ASPEL

-191 LILRSPQVTAAI
+191 LILRSPQVSAAI
-203 EAEAA
+203 EAEAV
-208 DGDHGAALK
+208 DGAQAATLK

-259 RVATLAETHT
+259 RIAALAETHT

-308 LVGGVLRGGGAFF
+308 VVGGVLRRGGAFF

-327 GDRLYSA
+327 GDRLYHA

-341 QMFRRGHAV
+341 QVFRRGHAV

-376 DAHRRGVPRPIV
+376 EAHRRGVPRPIV

-409 RGAAKQSESVS
+409 RGAAKQNESVS
-420 GLFRNLRMV
+420 GLFRNLRLV

-438 CFGKPISLDGLL
+438 CFGKPIMLDELL
-450 DDGLDRPARALGARI
+450 NGDVERPARAI
-465 GRGINACAYLNGTN
+465 GVEIARGINASAYLNATN

-484 TLSMPRQAIDESA
+484 TLSMPRQAIDESS
-497 LVEQIDLY
+497 LIEQIELY
-505 RKLINRDA
+505 RNLINRDA
-513 AHHDAH
+513 
-519 RRGVP
+519 P
-524 RPIVFV
+524 
-530 PVYVG
+530 
-535 YDKLVEAASYVD
+535 
-547 ELRGA
+547 
-552 AKQSESVSG
+552 
-561 LFRNLRM
+561 
-568 VRQSFGSAQLCFG
+568 
-581 KPISLDGLL
+581 
-590 DDGLDRPAR
+590 
-599 ALGARIGRGIN
+599 
-610 ACAYLNGT
+610 
-618 NLVALTTLSMP
+618 
-629 RQAIDE
+629 
-635 SALVEQIDLY
+635 
-645 RKLINRD
+645 
-652 AAHHD
+652 HHD
-657 YRVTDMPAEDVVRH
+657 YRVTDMPAKDVVRH

-678 NRDTSAASAT
+678 NRDTGAGSGA

-721 VACLAVNRR
+721 VACLMVNRR
-730 MGIRRVDINRLFE
+730 MGIRRADINRLYTT
-743 AVYPYVEHEVQTDGA
+743 VYPYVEQEVQTDRS

-772 LLELRGNVFVAPRDP
+772 LAELRGNTFVAPRDP
-787 SARFRLR
+787 VARFRLR
-794 LLANAVMPVLERFYI
+794 LLANVVMPVLERFYI
-809 CMSLL
+809 CISLL
-814 CRAGSGSLD
+814 CRAGSANLD
-823 RTTLLGDWTATARR
+823 RTTLLTDWTTTARR

-855 DGFLQHLT
+855 DGFVQHMT
-863 EAGMLENEAGK
+863 EAGVLENDAGR
-874 LVFDERVPEI
+874 LVFDERLPEI

-902 G
+902 V

>member
-1 VVLLDIV
+1 MQAFVKRLTYGLVHRFLRVWARPTPIGRDRPPDEDVVYALASRSLTDVVLLDIV
-8 AAQRGWRS
+8 AAERGWQS
-16 PMSALEDLNEAQRF
+16 PMSALDGLDESRRF

-42 NTMRTLPPRLLRLET
+42 NTMRALPPRLLRLEA
-57 KLADADVSLSLVPV
+57 KLSDADDSLALVPV

-104 VLLLNRG
+104 VLFLNRG
-111 DIIVHFGEPLP
+111 DILVHFGEPLP
-122 WPGGVSAQGDGRGE
+122 WPGAASAQRDERRR
-136 SPQPGSAR
+136 S
-144 GSPLAQK
+144 
-151 KRASPEL
+151 ASPEL

-191 LILRSPQVTAAI
+191 LILRSPQVSAAI
-203 EAEAA
+203 EAEAV
-208 DGDHGAALK
+208 DGAQTATLK

-259 RVATLAETHT
+259 RIAALAETHT

-308 LVGGVLRGGGAFF
+308 VVGGVLRRGGAFF

-327 GDRLYSA
+327 GDRLYHA

-341 QMFRRGHAV
+341 QVFRRGHAV

-376 DAHRRGVPRPIV
+376 EAHRRGVPRPIV

-409 RGAAKQSESVS
+409 RGAAKQNESVS
-420 GLFRNLRMV
+420 GLFRNLRLV

-438 CFGKPISLDGLL
+438 CFGKPIMLDELL
-450 DDGLDRPARALGARI
+450 NGDVERPARAI
-465 GRGINACAYLNGTN
+465 GVEIARGINASAYLNATN

-484 TLSMPRQAIDESA
+484 TLSMPRQAIDESS
-497 LVEQIDLY
+497 LIEQIELY
-505 RKLINRDA
+505 RNLINRDA
-513 AHHDAH
+513 
-519 RRGVP
+519 P
-524 RPIVFV
+524 
-530 PVYVG
+530 
-535 YDKLVEAASYVD
+535 
-547 ELRGA
+547 
-552 AKQSESVSG
+552 
-561 LFRNLRM
+561 
-568 VRQSFGSAQLCFG
+568 
-581 KPISLDGLL
+581 
-590 DDGLDRPAR
+590 
-599 ALGARIGRGIN
+599 
-610 ACAYLNGT
+610 
-618 NLVALTTLSMP
+618 
-629 RQAIDE
+629 
-635 SALVEQIDLY
+635 
-645 RKLINRD
+645 
-652 AAHHD
+652 HHD
-657 YRVTDMPAEDVVRH
+657 YRVTDMPAKDVVRH

-678 NRDTSAASAT
+678 NRDTGAGSGA

-721 VACLAVNRR
+721 VACLMVNRR
-730 MGIRRVDINRLFE
+730 MGIRRADINRLYTT
-743 AVYPYVEHEVQTDGA
+743 VYPYVEQEVQTDCS

-772 LLELRGNVFVAPRDP
+772 LAELRGNTFVAPRDP
-787 SARFRLR
+787 VARFRLR
-794 LLANAVMPVLERFYI
+794 LLANVVMPVLERFYI
-809 CMSLL
+809 CISLL
-814 CRAGSGSLD
+814 CRAGSANLD
-823 RTTLLGDWTATARR
+823 RTTLLTDWTTTARR

-855 DGFLQHLT
+855 DGFVQHMT
-863 EAGMLENEAGK
+863 EAGVLENDAGR
-874 LVFDERVPEI
+874 LVFDERLPEI

-902 G
+902 V

>member
-1 VVLLDIV
+1 MQAFVKRLTYGLVHRFLRVWARPTPIGRDRPPDEDVVYALASRSLTDVVLLDIV
-8 AAQRGWRS
+8 AAERGWQS
-16 PMSALEDLNEAQRF
+16 PMSALDGLDESRRF

-42 NTMRTLPPRLLRLET
+42 NTMRTLPPRLLRLEA
-57 KLADADVSLSLVPV
+57 KLSDADDSLALVPV

-104 VLLLNRG
+104 VLFLNRG
-111 DIIVHFGEPLP
+111 DILVHFGEPLP
-122 WPGGVSAQGDGRGE
+122 WPGAASAQRDERRP
-136 SPQPGSAR
+136 S
-144 GSPLAQK
+144 
-151 KRASPEL
+151 ASPEL

-191 LILRSPQVTAAI
+191 LILRSPQVSAAI
-203 EAEAA
+203 EAEAV
-208 DGDHGAALK
+208 DGAQAATLK

-259 RVATLAETHT
+259 RIAALAETHT

-308 LVGGVLRGGGAFF
+308 VVGGVLRRGGAFF

-341 QMFRRGHAV
+341 QVFRRGHAV

-376 DAHRRGVPRPIV
+376 EAHRRGVPRSIV

-409 RGAAKQSESVS
+409 RGAAKQNESVS
-420 GLFRNLRMV
+420 GLFRNLRLV

-438 CFGKPISLDGLL
+438 CFGKPIMLDELL
-450 DDGLDRPARALGARI
+450 NEDVERPARAI
-465 GRGINACAYLNGTN
+465 GVEIARGINASAYLNATN

-484 TLSMPRQAIDESA
+484 TLSMPRQAIDESS
-497 LVEQIDLY
+497 LIEQIELY
-505 RKLINRDA
+505 RNLINRDA
-513 AHHDAH
+513 
-519 RRGVP
+519 P
-524 RPIVFV
+524 
-530 PVYVG
+530 
-535 YDKLVEAASYVD
+535 
-547 ELRGA
+547 
-552 AKQSESVSG
+552 
-561 LFRNLRM
+561 
-568 VRQSFGSAQLCFG
+568 
-581 KPISLDGLL
+581 
-590 DDGLDRPAR
+590 
-599 ALGARIGRGIN
+599 
-610 ACAYLNGT
+610 
-618 NLVALTTLSMP
+618 
-629 RQAIDE
+629 
-635 SALVEQIDLY
+635 
-645 RKLINRD
+645 
-652 AAHHD
+652 HHD
-657 YRVTDMPAEDVVRH
+657 YRVTDMPAKDLVRH

-678 NRDTSAASAT
+678 NRDTGAGSGA

-721 VACLAVNRR
+721 VACLMVNRR
-730 MGIRRVDINRLFE
+730 MGIRRVDINRLYTT
-743 AVYPYVEHEVQTDGA
+743 VYPYVEQEVQTDRS

-772 LLELRGNVFVAPRDP
+772 LAELRGNTFVAPRDP
-787 SARFRLR
+787 GARFRLR
-794 LLANAVMPVLERFYI
+794 LLANVVMPVLERFYI
-809 CMSLL
+809 CISLL
-814 CRAGSGSLD
+814 CRAGSANLD
-823 RTTLLGDWTATARR
+823 RTTLLSDWTTTARR

-855 DGFLQHLT
+855 DGFVQHMT
-863 EAGMLENEAGK
+863 EAGVLENDAGR
-874 LVFDERVPEI
+874 LVFDERLPEI

-902 G
+902 V